1 MAKNYKKNDETT
13 KDKILSFAHVDD
25 TMEGFE
31 DINNMT
37 MAIPFIKIL
46 QKLSPELNKAKTTF
60 VKDAKVGDFF
70 NTVTKEVYGN
80 GINAVVIKFERI
92 YTEWLPKRGGLVG
105 YHSPEDAEKIA
116 INPGKF
122 DGWKTDSGNDLQEN
136 YVYYILIVGHED
148 EGIAV
153 ISMSSSGLK
162 VAKKLNRLLVT
173 HILSNGKRAFPYY
186 LVWHFT
192 TEYTENDQGD
202 WYSINFELKN
212 YINEKQYNIINKER
226 KALPNRKLD
235 LPAPDNADTE
245 ETEETTF

>member
-92 YTEWLPKRGGLVG
+92 YTEWLSKRGGLVG

-116 INPGKF
+116 VNPEKF
-122 DGWKTDSGNDLQEN
+122 GGWKTDSGNDLQ
-136 YVYYILIVGHED
+136 IG
-148 EGIAV
+148 
-153 ISMSSSGLK
+153 
-162 VAKKLNRLLVT
+162 
-173 HILSNGKRAFPYY
+173 RA
-186 LVWHFT
+186 
-192 TEYTENDQGD
+192 
-202 WYSINFELKN
+202 SCR
-212 YINEKQYNIINKER
+212 ER
-226 KALPNRKLD
+226 V
-235 LPAPDNADTE
+235 
-245 ETEETTF
+245 